1 MGFFCAE
8 SFAQLWIS
16 HSDVFFKMV
25 GKTRNRCGYLLIG
38 CDKYLATSYRQL
50 LSYTEFA
57 QANLERKAFHKK
69 CDKRNLLNLTVIPLQ
84 TLQVLVM
91 VNLV

>member
-1 MGFFCAE
+1 MFFN
-8 SFAQLWIS
+8 I
-16 HSDVFFKMV
+16 D

-91 VNLV
+91 VNLVWLGQWVFAVRV